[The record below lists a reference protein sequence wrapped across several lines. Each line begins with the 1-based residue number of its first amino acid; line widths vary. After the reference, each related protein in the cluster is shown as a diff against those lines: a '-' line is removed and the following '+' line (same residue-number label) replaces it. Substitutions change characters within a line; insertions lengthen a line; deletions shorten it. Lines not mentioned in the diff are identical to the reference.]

1 MEFRSRS
8 NPAELI
14 PCPAGDKMRNRYQ
27 LKFETDGTQHLIKT
41 GEYDAYELIQSFAR
55 ECDINLILEKYAITG
70 DPAVLNQREKQYSD
84 VILPDNV
91 FEAAEQVHQVI
102 EWFDSLP
109 DTVRDKIGTIDDL
122 LQMSATSAGIDELMT
137 KFTKKDGDQIAEKQ
151 EVNTNAET
159 V

>member
-1 MEFRSRS
+1 MEYRSRS

-14 PCPAGDKMRNRYQ
+14 PCPAGDKMRSRYQ
-27 LKFETDGTQHLIKT
+27 LKYESDGTQHLIKT

-70 DPAVLNQREKQYSD
+70 DPAVLNQRDKQYSD

-102 EWFDSLP
+102 DWYDRLP

-122 LQMSATSAGIDELMT
+122 LKMSATSAGIDDLMA
-137 KFTKKDGDQIAEKQ
+137 KFTSQVGDQSAEKQ
-151 EVNTNAET
+151 EVTNNAEA